1 MGPECKAFLRLTKT
15 IQEVFNMKKLI
26 LTLST
31 ALLALSLNAQTL
43 SGYDIM
49 KKADEVPSPKTS
61 SSTATLTIHS
71 KKGNDRIREVIM
83 KSKDY
88 GDVEKEV
95 IVFTTPKD
103 VAGTGYLMFN
113 YKEDSKGNKKDS
125 DNWLYMPAM
134 KKTRRIASS
143 GSESEG
149 SFMGTDF
156 TYQDMGDRSL
166 SKYNYNLLG
175 EESVDGVSCYKV
187 ECISKAHTEKDP
199 RDITYI
205 SKSDFIMRKCE
216 FFDRQN
222 QLHRVLTCSNFT
234 TIKGFTTAQK
244 MKMENVQT
252 GTWSL
257 IETKNITYDA
267 NDIDDSI
274 FTVAALEK
282 GRIR

>member
-1 MGPECKAFLRLTKT
+1 
-15 IQEVFNMKKLI
+15 MKKILSMISTVLI
-26 LTLST
+26 V
-31 ALLALSLNAQTL
+31 AALNAE

-49 KKADEVPSPKTS
+49 KKADEVAEPKTS
-61 SSTATLTIHS
+61 SSTASLTIHS
-71 KKGNDRIREVIM
+71 KKGSDRIREVIM

-88 GDVEKEV
+88 GDVSKEV
-95 IVFTTPKD
+95 IVFTSPKD
-103 VAGTGYLMFN
+103 VSGTGYLMFE
-113 YKEDSKGNKKDS
+113 YKEDSNGNKKDS
-125 DNWLYMPAM
+125 DNWLYLPAM

-166 SKYNYNLLG
+166 NKYDYNLLG
-175 EESVDGVSCYKV
+175 EEAVDGVDCYKV
-187 ECISKAHTEKDP
+187 ECISKEGTEKDP
-199 RDITYI
+199 RYITYI
-205 SKSDFIMRKCE
+205 SKADYIMRKCE
-216 FFDRQN
+216 FYDRQN
-222 QLHRVLTCSNFT
+222 QLHRVLTCTDFT
-234 TIKGFTTAQK
+234 VIKGFTTAQK

-257 IETKNITYDA
+257 IETKNIAYDEE
-267 NDIDDSI
+267 DIDDSL

>member
-1 MGPECKAFLRLTKT
+1 
-15 IQEVFNMKKLI
+15 MKKTLLI
-26 LTLST
+26 LTSLLFAG
-31 ALLALSLNAQTL
+31 ALFAE
-43 SGYDIM
+43 SGYDII
-49 KKADEVPSPKTS
+49 KKSHDVPDPKTS

-71 KKGNDRIREVIM
+71 KKGSDRIREVIM

-88 GDVEKEV
+88 GDVEKSI

-103 VAGTGYLMFN
+103 VAGTGYLMFE
-113 YKEDSKGNKKDS
+113 YEEDANGNKKDS

-156 TYQDMGDRSL
+156 TYQDMGDRNI
-166 SKYNYNLLG
+166 SKYDYTLLG
-175 EESVDGVSCYKV
+175 EEAVDGVECYKV

-199 RDITYI
+199 RYISYI
-205 SKSDFIMRKCE
+205 SKGDYILRKCE
-216 FFDRQN
+216 FYDRQN
-222 QLHRVLTCSNFT
+222 QLHRVLTCTDFT

-257 IETKNITYDA
+257 IESKNIQYDEE
-267 NDIDDSI
+267 DIDDSL

>member
-1 MGPECKAFLRLTKT
+1 MKKT
-15 IQEVFNMKKLI
+15 ILI
-26 LTLST
+26 LSTLLLT
-31 ALLALSLNAQTL
+31 AATFAET
-43 SGYDIM
+43 GYDIM
-49 KKADEVPSPKTS
+49 KKADEVPEPKTS
-61 SSTATLTIHS
+61 SSIATLTIHS
-71 KKGNDRIREVIM
+71 KKGSDRIREVIM

-88 GDVEKEV
+88 GDVSKEV

-113 YKEDSKGNKKDS
+113 YDDENKDS
-125 DNWLYMPAM
+125 DNWLYLPAM

-156 TYQDMGDRSL
+156 TYQDMGERSL
-166 SKYNYNLLG
+166 NKYDYNLLG
-175 EESVDGVSCYKV
+175 EETVDGELCYKV

-199 RDITYI
+199 RYI
-205 SKSDFIMRKCE
+205 SYIGKSDYILRKCE
-216 FFDRQN
+216 FYDRQD
-222 QLHRVLTCSNFT
+222 QLHRVLVCSNFT
-234 TIKGFTTAQK
+234 TIDGFKTAQK
-244 MKMENVQT
+244 MKMENVQS

-257 IETKNITYDA
+257 IETKNIVYNAD
-267 NDIDDSI
+267 DMDDSL

>member
-1 MGPECKAFLRLTKT
+1 
-15 IQEVFNMKKLI
+15 MKKLI

-113 YKEDSKGNKKDS
+113 YKEDSKGNKKDP

-199 RDITYI
+199 RYITYI

-216 FFDRQN
+216 FYDRQN

>member
-1 MGPECKAFLRLTKT
+1 
-15 IQEVFNMKKLI
+15 MKKLLTTISTI
-26 LTLST
+26 LIV
-31 ALLALSLNAQTL
+31 AALNAQSLT
-43 SGYDIM
+43 GYDIM
-49 KKADEVPSPKTS
+49 KKADEVAEPKTS

-71 KKGNDRIREVIM
+71 KKGSDRIREVIM

-88 GDVEKEV
+88 GDVSKEV
-95 IVFTTPKD
+95 IVFTSPKD
-103 VAGTGYLMFN
+103 VSGTGYLMFE
-113 YKEDSKGNKKDS
+113 YKEDSNGNKKDS
-125 DNWLYMPAM
+125 DNWLYLPAM

-166 SKYNYNLLG
+166 NKYDYNLLG
-175 EESVDGVSCYKV
+175 QEAVDGVDCYKV
-187 ECISKAHTEKDP
+187 ECISKEGTEKDP
-199 RDITYI
+199 RYITYI
-205 SKSDFIMRKCE
+205 SKADYIMRKCE
-216 FFDRQN
+216 FYDRQN
-222 QLHRVLTCSNFT
+222 QLHRVLTCTDFT
-234 TIKGFTTAQK
+234 NIKGFTTAQK

-257 IETKNITYDA
+257 IETKNIAYDEE
-267 NDIDDSI
+267 DIDDSL

>member
-1 MGPECKAFLRLTKT
+1 MKKT
-15 IQEVFNMKKLI
+15 ILI
-26 LTLST
+26 TLVLMLAN
-31 ALLALSLNAQTL
+31 ALFSQT
-43 SGYDIM
+43 GYDIM
-49 KKADEVPSPKTS
+49 KKVDEVAEPKTS

-71 KKGNDRIREVIM
+71 KKGSDRIREVIM
-83 KSKDY
+83 MSKDY
-88 GDVEKEV
+88 GDVEKSA

-103 VAGTGYLMFN
+103 VSGTGYLMFD
-113 YKEDSKGNKKDS
+113 YDEEDKDS
-125 DNWLYMPAM
+125 DSWLYMPAM

-156 TYQDMGDRSL
+156 TYQDMGDRSIN
-166 SKYNYNLLG
+166 KYDYNLLG
-175 EESVDGVSCYKV
+175 EETVDGVACYKV

-199 RDITYI
+199 RYI
-205 SKSDFIMRKCE
+205 SYIGKADYILRKCE
-216 FFDRQN
+216 FYDRQDT
-222 QLHRVLTCSNFT
+222 LHRVLTCTDFT

-257 IETKNITYDA
+257 IETKNIKYDDE
-267 NDIDDSI
+267 DIDDSL

-282 GRIR
+282 GRIK

>member
-1 MGPECKAFLRLTKT
+1 
-15 IQEVFNMKKLI
+15 MKKAI
-26 LTLST
+26 IFT
-31 ALLALSLNAQTL
+31 LALMLTTTLNAQ

-49 KKADEVPSPKTS
+49 KKADEVAEPKTS

-71 KKGNDRIREVIM
+71 KKGSDRIREVIM
-83 KSKDY
+83 MSKDY
-88 GDVEKEV
+88 GDVEKSV

-103 VAGTGYLMFN
+103 VAGTGYLMFD
-113 YKEDSKGNKKDS
+113 YDEEDKDS

-156 TYQDMGDRSL
+156 TYQDMGNRSIN
-166 SKYNYNLLG
+166 KYDYNLLG
-175 EESVDGVSCYKV
+175 EETIDGVACYKV

-199 RDITYI
+199 RYI
-205 SKSDFIMRKCE
+205 SYIGKSDYILRKCE
-216 FFDRQN
+216 FYDRQDT
-222 QLHRVLTCSNFT
+222 LHRVLTCTDFT

-257 IETKNITYDA
+257 IETKNIKYDDE
-267 NDIDDSI
+267 DIDDSM

-282 GRIR
+282 GRIK

>member
-1 MGPECKAFLRLTKT
+1 
-15 IQEVFNMKKLI
+15 MKKLI

-31 ALLALSLNAQTL
+31 ALLAFSLNAQTL

-199 RDITYI
+199 RYITYI

-216 FFDRQN
+216 FYDRQN

>member
-1 MGPECKAFLRLTKT
+1 
-15 IQEVFNMKKLI
+15 MKKLI
-26 LTLST
+26 TTLSVLLIAG
-31 ALLALSLNAQTL
+31 ALFAE

-49 KKADEVPSPKTS
+49 KKADEVAEPKTS

-71 KKGNDRIREVIM
+71 KKGSDRIREVIM

-88 GDVEKEV
+88 GDVEKSV

-103 VAGTGYLMFN
+103 VSGTGYLTFD
-113 YKEDSKGNKKDS
+113 YEEEDKDS

-166 SKYNYNLLG
+166 NKYDYNLLG
-175 EESVDGVSCYKV
+175 EADVDGVACYKV

-199 RDITYI
+199 RYI
-205 SKSDFIMRKCE
+205 SYIGKADYILRKCE
-216 FFDRQN
+216 FYDRQD
-222 QLHRVLTCSNFT
+222 QLHRVLTCTNFT
-234 TIKGFTTAQK
+234 TIKGFTTAQV
-244 MKMENVQT
+244 MKMENVQS

-257 IETKNITYDA
+257 IESKNIAYDED
-267 NDIDDSI
+267 DIDDSL

>member
-1 MGPECKAFLRLTKT
+1 
-15 IQEVFNMKKLI
+15 MKKLI
-26 LTLST
+26 LSLS
-31 ALLALSLNAQTL
+31 ALVMAASLGAQSL

-49 KKADEVPSPKTS
+49 KKATEVPEPKTS

-71 KKGNDRIREVIM
+71 KKGTNRVREVIM

-88 GDVEKEV
+88 GDVSKEV

-103 VAGTGYLMFN
+103 VAGTGYLMFD
-113 YKEDSKGNKKDS
+113 YAEDAKGNKKDS

-156 TYQDMGDRSL
+156 TYQDMGSRSL
-166 SKYNYNLLG
+166 NKYNYQLLG
-175 EESVDGVSCYKV
+175 EESVDGVACYKV
-187 ECISKAHTEKDP
+187 ECVSKAHTEKDP
-199 RDITYI
+199 RYIAYI
-205 SKSDFIMRKCE
+205 SKGDFIMRKCE
-216 FFDRQN
+216 FYDRQDK
-222 QLHRVLTCSNFT
+222 LHRVLTCSDFT
-234 TIKGFTTAQK
+234 TIKGYTTAQK

-252 GTWSL
+252 GTWSS
-257 IETKNITYDA
+257 IETKNIIYDA
-267 NDIDDSI
+267 NDIDDSL

-282 GRIR
+282 NRIR

>member
-1 MGPECKAFLRLTKT
+1 
-15 IQEVFNMKKLI
+15 MKKILSMISTILI
-26 LTLST
+26 V
-31 ALLALSLNAQTL
+31 AALNAET
-43 SGYDIM
+43 GYDIM
-49 KKADEVPSPKTS
+49 KKADEVAEPKTS

-71 KKGNDRIREVIM
+71 KKGSDRIREVIM

-88 GDVEKEV
+88 GDVKKEV

-103 VAGTGYLMFN
+103 VSGTAYLMFD
-113 YKEDSKGNKKDS
+113 YEDESKDS
-125 DNWLYMPAM
+125 DNWLYLPAM

-175 EESVDGVSCYKV
+175 EDNIDGVACYKV
-187 ECISKAHTEKDP
+187 ECISKAGTEKDP
-199 RDITYI
+199 RYITYI
-205 SKSDFIMRKCE
+205 GKSDYIMRKCE
-216 FFDRQN
+216 FYDRQN
-222 QLHRVLTCSNFT
+222 QLHRLLTCSNFT
-234 TIKGFTTAQK
+234 SIKGFTTAQV

-257 IETKNITYDA
+257 IETKNIQYDA
-267 NDIDDSI
+267 EDIDDSL

>member
-1 MGPECKAFLRLTKT
+1 
-15 IQEVFNMKKLI
+15 MKKILSLI
-26 LTLST
+26 ST
-31 ALLALSLNAQTL
+31 ILMVSALSAQ

-49 KKADEVPSPKTS
+49 KKADEVAEPKTS

-71 KKGNDRIREVIM
+71 KKGSDRIRGVIM

-88 GDVEKEV
+88 GDVKKEV

-103 VAGTGYLMFN
+103 VAGTAYLMFD
-113 YKEDSKGNKKDS
+113 YEDESKDS
-125 DNWLYMPAM
+125 DNWLYLPAM

-166 SKYNYNLLG
+166 SKYDYKLLG
-175 EESVDGVSCYKV
+175 EEDLDGIACYKV
-187 ECISKAHTEKDP
+187 ECISKAGTEKDP
-199 RDITYI
+199 RYITYI
-205 SKSDFIMRKCE
+205 GKSDYIMRKCE
-216 FFDRQN
+216 FYDRQN
-222 QLHRVLTCSNFT
+222 QLHRLLTCSNFT
-234 TIKGFTTAQK
+234 SIKGFTTAQV

-257 IETKNITYDA
+257 IETKNIQYDA
-267 NDIDDSI
+267 DDIDDSL

>member
-1 MGPECKAFLRLTKT
+1 
-15 IQEVFNMKKLI
+15 MKKTLLVFSTLLI
-26 LTLST
+26 SAQLF
-31 ALLALSLNAQTL
+31 AQTL
-43 SGYDIM
+43 TGYDIM
-49 KKADEVPSPKTS
+49 KKADEVPEPETS

-71 KKGNDRIREVIM
+71 KKGSDRIREVIM

-88 GDVEKEV
+88 GDVSKEV

-103 VAGTGYLMFN
+103 VAGTGYLMFD
-113 YKEDSKGNKKDS
+113 YEDENKDS
-125 DNWLYMPAM
+125 DNWLYLPAM

-166 SKYNYNLLG
+166 NKYDYNLLG
-175 EESVDGVSCYKV
+175 EETVDGEICYKV

-199 RDITYI
+199 RYI
-205 SKSDFIMRKCE
+205 SYIGKSDYILRKCE
-216 FFDRQN
+216 FYDRQD
-222 QLHRVLTCSNFT
+222 QLHRVLTCSDFT
-234 TIKGFTTAQK
+234 TIDGYKTAQK
-244 MKMENVQT
+244 MKMENVQS

-257 IETKNITYDA
+257 IETKNIVYNAD
-267 NDIDDSI
+267 DIDDSL

>member
-1 MGPECKAFLRLTKT
+1 
-15 IQEVFNMKKLI
+15 MKR
-26 LTLST
+26 
-31 ALLALSLNAQTL
+31 
-43 SGYDIM
+43 
-49 KKADEVPSPKTS
+49 V
-61 SSTATLTIHS
+61 
-71 KKGNDRIREVIM
+71 
-83 KSKDY
+83 
-88 GDVEKEV
+88 
-95 IVFTTPKD
+95 TTPKD
-103 VAGTGYLMFN
+103 VAGTGYLMFD
-113 YKEDSKGNKKDS
+113 YEEEDKDS

-166 SKYNYNLLG
+166 NKYDYNLLG
-175 EESVDGVSCYKV
+175 EEAVDGVDCYKV

-199 RDITYI
+199 RYISYI
-205 SKSDFIMRKCE
+205 SKADFILRKCE
-216 FFDRQN
+216 FYDRQDT
-222 QLHRVLTCSNFT
+222 LHRVLTCTDFAI
-234 TIKGFTTAQK
+234 IKGFTTAQK

-257 IETKNITYDA
+257 IETKNIQYDEE
-267 NDIDDSI
+267 DIDDSL

>member
-1 MGPECKAFLRLTKT
+1 MKKT
-15 IQEVFNMKKLI
+15 ISILATLI
-26 LTLST
+26 LG
-31 ALLALSLNAQTL
+31 ALALTGQSLT
-43 SGYDIM
+43 GYDIM
-49 KKADEVPSPKTS
+49 KKADEVPEPKTS

-71 KKGNDRIREVIM
+71 KKGSDRIREVIM

-88 GDVEKEV
+88 GDVTKEV

-103 VAGTGYLMFN
+103 VAGTGYLMFE
-113 YKEDSKGNKKDS
+113 YKEDSNGNKKDA

-156 TYQDMGDRSL
+156 TYQDMGERSL
-166 SKYNYNLLG
+166 NNYTYTLLG
-175 EESVDGVSCYKV
+175 EEDVDGVACYKI

-199 RDITYI
+199 RYISYI
-205 SKSDFIMRKCE
+205 SKKDYIMHKCE
-216 FFDRQN
+216 FYDRQDT
-222 QLHRVLTCSNFT
+222 LHRILTCLDFS
-234 TIKGFTTAQK
+234 TIQGYTTAK
-244 MKMENVQT
+244 TMKMENVQT

-257 IETKNITYDA
+257 IETKNVTYDSS
-267 NDIDDSI
+267 DIDDSL

>member
-1 MGPECKAFLRLTKT
+1 
-15 IQEVFNMKKLI
+15 MKKSI
-26 LTLST
+26 FTLSSLLIAG
-31 ALLALSLNAQTL
+31 ALFSQTL
-43 SGYDIM
+43 SAQSLTGYDII
-49 KKADEVPSPKTS
+49 KKANEVPEAKTA

-88 GDVEKEV
+88 GDVSKEV

-103 VAGTGYLMFN
+103 VSGTGYLMFE
-113 YKEDSKGNKKDS
+113 YEEDSNGNKKDS

-156 TYQDMGDRSL
+156 TYQDMNDRAI
-166 SKYNYNLLG
+166 SKYDYKLLG
-175 EESVDGVSCYKV
+175 EESVDGTECYKV

-199 RDITYI
+199 RYI
-205 SKSDFIMRKCE
+205 SYIGKADFILRKCE
-216 FFDRQN
+216 FYDRQDT
-222 QLHRVLTCSNFT
+222 LHRILTCSDFT
-234 TIKGFTTAQK
+234 TIKGYTTATK

-252 GTWSL
+252 GTWST
-257 IETKNITYDA
+257 IESKNIVYDA
-267 NDIDDSI
+267 NDIDDSL

>member
-1 MGPECKAFLRLTKT
+1 
-15 IQEVFNMKKLI
+15 MKKTFL
-26 LTLST
+26 LLST
-31 ALLALSLNAQTL
+31 VLIGTLLFAE

-49 KKADEVPSPKTS
+49 KKADEVPEAKTS
-61 SSTATLTIHS
+61 SSTAKLTIHS
-71 KKGNDRIREVIM
+71 KKGSDRIREVIM

-88 GDVEKEV
+88 GEVEKSI

-103 VAGTGYLMFN
+103 VAGVGYLMFN
-113 YKEDSKGNKKDS
+113 YEEDANGNTKDA

-156 TYQDMGDRSL
+156 TYQDMGERSL
-166 SKYNYNLLG
+166 SKYDYNLLG
-175 EESVDGVSCYKV
+175 EESVDGVTCYKV

-199 RDITYI
+199 RYI
-205 SKSDFIMRKCE
+205 SYIGKTDFILRKCE
-216 FFDRQN
+216 FYDRQD
-222 QLHRVLTCSNFT
+222 QLHRVLTCTDFT
-234 TIKGFTTAQK
+234 TIKGYTTAQK

-257 IETKNITYDA
+257 IESKDIVYDA
-267 NDIDDSI
+267 DDIDDSL

>member
-1 MGPECKAFLRLTKT
+1 MKKT
-15 IQEVFNMKKLI
+15 ILI
-26 LTLST
+26 TLV
-31 ALLALSLNAQTL
+31 LMLATTMFAQ

-49 KKADEVPSPKTS
+49 KKADEVAEPKTS

-71 KKGNDRIREVIM
+71 KKGSDRIREVIM
-83 KSKDY
+83 MSKDY
-88 GDVEKEV
+88 GDVSKQV
-95 IVFTTPKD
+95 IAFTTPKD
-103 VAGTGYLMFN
+103 VAGTAYLMFD
-113 YKEDSKGNKKDS
+113 YDDDDKDS
-125 DNWLYMPAM
+125 DNWLYLPAM

-156 TYQDMGDRSL
+156 TYQDMGNRSL
-166 SKYNYNLLG
+166 NKYDYNLLG
-175 EESVDGVSCYKV
+175 EEEVDGVACYKV

-199 RDITYI
+199 RYISYI
-205 SKSDFIMRKCE
+205 SKSDYILRKCE
-216 FFDRQN
+216 FYDRQN
-222 QLHRVLTCSNFT
+222 QLHRVLTCSDFT

-257 IETKNITYDA
+257 IESKNIKYDEE
-267 NDIDDSI
+267 DIDDSL

-282 GRIR
+282 GRIK

>member
-1 MGPECKAFLRLTKT
+1 
-15 IQEVFNMKKLI
+15 MKKLI
-26 LTLST
+26 TTFST
-31 ALLALSLNAQTL
+31 ILLAGALFAQT
-43 SGYDIM
+43 GYDIM
-49 KKADEVPSPKTS
+49 KKADEVAEPKTS

-71 KKGNDRIREVIM
+71 KKGSDRIREVIM

-88 GDVEKEV
+88 GDVEKSV

-103 VAGTGYLMFN
+103 VAGTGYLTFD
-113 YKEDSKGNKKDS
+113 YEEEDKDS

-166 SKYNYNLLG
+166 NKYDYNLLG
-175 EESVDGVSCYKV
+175 EESVDGVDCYKV

-199 RDITYI
+199 RFISYI
-205 SKSDFIMRKCE
+205 GKADYILRKCE
-216 FFDRQN
+216 FYDRQD
-222 QLHRVLTCSNFT
+222 QLHRVLTCTDFT

-244 MKMENVQT
+244 MKMENVQS

-257 IETKNITYDA
+257 IESKNIQYDEG
-267 NDIDDSI
+267 DIDDSL

-282 GRIR
+282 GRIRQTSYQPLATSYQQCIG

>member
-1 MGPECKAFLRLTKT
+1 
-15 IQEVFNMKKLI
+15 MKKLFVI
-26 LTLST
+26 VSTL
-31 ALLALSLNAQTL
+31 LLAGSLFAE

-49 KKADEVPSPKTS
+49 KKADEVAEPKTS

-71 KKGNDRIREVIM
+71 KKGSDRIREVIM

-88 GDVEKEV
+88 GDVKKEV

-103 VAGTGYLMFN
+103 VAGTAYLMFD
-113 YKEDSKGNKKDS
+113 YEDESKDS
-125 DNWLYMPAM
+125 DNWLYLPAM

-166 SKYNYNLLG
+166 SKYDYKLLG
-175 EESVDGVSCYKV
+175 EEDLDGIACYKV
-187 ECISKAHTEKDP
+187 ECISKAGTEKDP
-199 RDITYI
+199 RYITYI
-205 SKSDFIMRKCE
+205 GKSDYIMRKCE
-216 FFDRQN
+216 FYDRQN
-222 QLHRVLTCSNFT
+222 QLHRLLTCSNFT
-234 TIKGFTTAQK
+234 SIKGFTTAQV

-257 IETKNITYDA
+257 IETKNIQYDA
-267 NDIDDSI
+267 EDIDDSL

>member
-1 MGPECKAFLRLTKT
+1 
-15 IQEVFNMKKLI
+15 MKKII
-26 LTLST
+26 LTLT
-31 ALLALSLNAQTL
+31 TILLAASLNAQT
-43 SGYDIM
+43 GYDIM
-49 KKADEVPSPKTS
+49 KKADEVPEPKTS

-71 KKGNDRIREVIM
+71 KKGSDRIREVIM
-83 KSKDY
+83 KSKDF
-88 GDVEKEV
+88 GDVEKSV

-103 VAGTGYLMFN
+103 VSGTGYLMFD
-113 YKEDSKGNKKDS
+113 YTDESKDS

-166 SKYNYNLLG
+166 SKYDYNLLG
-175 EESVDGVSCYKV
+175 EEAVDGVTCYKV
-187 ECISKAHTEKDP
+187 ECISKTHTEKDP
-199 RDITYI
+199 RYI
-205 SKSDFIMRKCE
+205 SYIGKEDYILRKCE
-216 FFDRQN
+216 FYDRQN
-222 QLHRVLTCSNFT
+222 QLHRILTCTDFT

-244 MKMENVQT
+244 MKMENVQS

-257 IETKNITYDA
+257 IETKNIQYDEEE
-267 NDIDDSI
+267 IDDSL